1 MRKREFKA
9 PSRRMSQQADK
20 TQGHSLIGGLTD
32 WAFSIEGDQRTRH
45 VALLLALHVDAQG
58 EAFPSVERLAELS
71 GMTPRTVESR
81 LQVLMAQDA
90 IEDTGRR
97 AGRRG
102 STRVLRV
109 KNYRPATWQKPR
121 EGLPLPVAAVDD
133 LSTVEASTTAPE
145 PSTTALSLT
154 TPVVREQPNK
164 GTSLTQEEE
173 QKPTKPS
180 QAIKAKLAEVK
191 ARQRPVSVPGARYQQ
206 GHQRASTGLYGP
218 PVGTVGPVIR
228 PATPQSFG
236 SVLSGSL
243 LAALSSRTNPH

>member
-32 WAFSIEGDQRTRH
+32 WTFNVEGDQRTRH
-45 VALLLALHVDAQG
+45 IALLLALHVDAQG
-58 EAFPSVERLAELS
+58 EAFPSVERLAQLS

-81 LQVLMAQDA
+81 LQALMAQGA
-90 IEDTGRR
+90 IEDTGRT

-102 STRVLRV
+102 TTRVLRV

-121 EGLPLPVAAVDD
+121 EGLPLPVAPVDD

-145 PSTTALSLT
+145 PSTTAVSLT
-154 TPVVREQPNK
+154 TTVVREHPNK
-164 GTSLTQEEE
+164 GTSLTQEKDEG
-173 QKPTKPS
+173 PTKPS

-191 ARQRPVSVPGARYQQ
+191 ARPRPVAVPGHRHYQAHQRPA
-206 GHQRASTGLYGP
+206 TGSYGP
-218 PVGTVGPVIR
+218 SGGTVGPVIR
-228 PATPQSFG
+228 PAAPQSFE

-243 LAALSSRTNPH
+243 LAALNSRSGPH